1 MRFSSLVAVL
11 GIAALSTASIVA
23 CGGTSSDDPNASA
36 TPATDDGAAEE
47 IKAAVIDESMD
58 GKTVPVA
65 LGKSFTIALSDNAST
80 GYLWSVKSVD
90 KDLGAPK
97 ETTVPGDVSKP
108 GASGLKK
115 FTWSTKSPLGLVGKH
130 TITLDLNRP
139 WSETSPP
146 AKTFTVTINITDSA
160 AAATCGG
167 LIGKSCGS
175 ADSYCDY
182 AIAASCGAGDQ
193 TGKCDAKPQFCP
205 ALVLPVCGCDGK
217 TYNNSCEA
225 NRAGAS
231 VASSGA
237 CAHK

>member
-1 MRFSSLVAVL
+1 MRFVSLVAVTTFA
-11 GIAALSTASIVA
+11 IASLVA
-23 CGGTSSDDPNASA
+23 CGGSSSAEDPAA
-36 TPATDDGAAEE
+36 GDPATDDGAGEE
-47 IKAAVIDESMD
+47 IKAAVIDEGD
-58 GKTVPVA
+58 ADKTIPIA
-65 LGKSFTIALSDNAST
+65 LGRSFTIALSDNAST
-80 GYLWSVKSVD
+80 GFVWSVKSVD
-90 KDLGAPK
+90 KTLGQPK
-97 ETTVPGDVSKP
+97 ISQIAGDSHKP
-108 GASGLKK
+108 GAPGLKK